1 MKKIVL
7 SLLIIFSV
15 FLLAGCG
22 KVDYENSPHIT
33 CSKLQSDATGT
44 TDTKYILVYDNNDK
58 ITAFK
63 VDVDITYNQ
72 QLPKEAISVTEKAT
86 KIIGM
91 TPGLDIVTEP
101 RDNGLY
107 FSISGKVKM
116 LKTLMKQLNNDLDE
130 SKITG
135 DTKQEALEAF
145 TSEGYTCE
153 DCN

>member
-7 SLLIIFSV
+7 SLLIVFSV

-22 KVDYENSPHIT
+22 KIDYENSPHIT
-33 CSKLQSDATGT
+33 CSKLQSDATGI

-116 LKTLMKQLNNDLDE
+116 LKTLMKQLSKDFDE

-135 DTKQEALEAF
+135 DTKSEALEEF
-145 TSEGYTCE
+145 TNEGYTCVDSE
-153 DCN
+153 